1 MSLLRTGF
9 RATVLVLGGL
19 GPLAAQDP
27 IPVDSVLM
35 LPELRVEVGRLRTG
49 SVPITDVPFP
59 VQIIGGSNLQGTTG
73 SSVAQA
79 LTQAAGINHV
89 FGAFGFPGLPHE
101 KVMRSI
107 ELFATQVMPHFQ
119 EVPVA

>member
-19 GPLAAQDP
+19 NPLAAQDP

-49 SVPITDVPFP
+49 SVPIADVPFP
-59 VQIIGGSNLQGTTG
+59 VQIIGGSEGDHG
-73 SSVAQA
+73 
-79 LTQAAGINHV
+79 GD
-89 FGAFGFPGLPHE
+89 
-101 KVMRSI
+101 RY
-107 ELFATQVMPHFQ
+107 
-119 EVPVA
+119 